1 MMLLKMI
8 QTFGK
13 RRSEEAYKN
22 YLKNIGITSI
32 VLGLFGLVITYFAKF
47 SSFGLGL
54 MTGMTISLLVF
65 GIYFM
70 LIVRYPK
77 RLHKMY
83 IEAYDERNS
92 RILMVTAVATL
103 VFLFF
108 FLFALIALFAFTGI
122 TLSYPILLVA
132 LLYVL
137 VLGFVIL
144 QVIFSKLL

>member
-22 YLKNIGITSI
+22 YLKNSGITSI

-92 RILMVTAVATL
+92 RILMMTAVATL